1 MNRQAIKLLLLALIF
16 NSTFITAQSHRETRK
31 MFHEAE
37 SWFLFEEY
45 EEALPLYLNLL
56 ETDPDN
62 YNYKYR
68 IGVCYLNIPGEKEKS
83 LPYLQ
88 EASRHINYRYREDRF
103 RETEAPYDVFF
114 HLGIAYR
121 ISNQLDKALE
131 TYRIFYEG
139 MDPNLYDSTTVKQH
153 IEACKNARVL
163 MDSPHYLD
171 LVNQGGQINSPR
183 FDVNPVVAANEN
195 IIVFTRELPFYEG
208 IFYSRKNSDGW
219 TAPVQI
225 QEELLIDDGYTT
237 SLSPDGNEMYIYRND
252 GYDGNI
258 YVSRFSNGRWSPA
271 SKLNDNINTRYWES
285 HACITADGTKL
296 YFTSNR
302 KGTYGGL
309 DIYVS
314 EKDSLGNWGQAVN
327 LGPTINT
334 PFNEESPFID
344 SSGNI
349 LFFSSRG
356 HYNMG
361 GYDIF
366 SSSRSAEGE
375 WSEPENMGYPLN
387 TTDDDIFFSP
397 VKNKY
402 LAYVSRFDE
411 DGFGGKDIFR
421 LEIYSDENP
430 RNFRIRGIVKQEG
443 LPDQYP
449 DSVRISVSSEQ
460 DHDPLKVLYSDS
472 RNGEYEFSMQHGRY
486 KLVYEADAYRKL
498 EKEFNFPLDHS
509 SNMIELPP
517 QVMTR
522 SDYTTRIDLISAGDS
537 LMFVQGDTATIEMIL
552 EARSLLV
559 VEQSMN
565 DSLLK
570 TEEFYVNDPAFTYEG
585 AIQGGANNIR
595 FTLKDRFGNTSVK
608 NYQVYA
614 GEVSETGQE
623 SEEELISAAEAE
635 EELREDVF
643 DEPGE
648 QELIARQKTLD
659 SLDALHSEEAESID
673 RMGQVMNEVS
683 AGDESK
689 LIKDAVYKTNE
700 LQIKHAGEWL
710 QSMYSVAIE
719 DGAEKEIL
727 TRLIAA
733 MSADAGDD
741 AQDFIKSLMEHAGP
755 ALKKELAAIDP
766 GTLKLNKPEHV
777 IAYFLTK
784 AGKGDYNKNE
794 VFEALSKLINTSR
807 KTAEDII
814 TYLDLDEGKNFLG
827 LWLVLGG
834 LMIIL
839 IILLYRR
846 KKKEES
852 SQQ

>member
-1 MNRQAIKLLLLALIF
+1 MNRQAIKLLLLALIL
-16 NSTFITAQSHRETRK
+16 NSTLITAQSRRETRK

-62 YNYKYR
+62 YNYRYR

-83 LPYLQ
+83 LPYLR
-88 EASRHINYRYREDRF
+88 EASRHINDSYREDRF
-103 RETEAPYDVFF
+103 SETEAPYDVFF
-114 HLGIAYR
+114 YLGIAYR

-131 TYRIFYEG
+131 TYSLFYEG
-139 MDPNLYDSTTVKQH
+139 MDPKLYDSTTVKQH
-153 IEACKNARVL
+153 IKACQNAKVL
-163 MDSPHYLD
+163 MDKPHYLD
-171 LVNQGGQINSPR
+171 LVNQGGQVNSPR
-183 FDVNPVVAANEN
+183 FDVNPVVSAKEN
-195 IIVFTRELPFYEG
+195 TIVFTRELPFYEG
-208 IFYSRKNSDGW
+208 IFYSRKNNDSW

-285 HACITADGTKL
+285 HASITADGTKL

-344 SSGNI
+344 SSGNM

-366 SSSRSAEGE
+366 SSSRSADGE

-387 TTDDDIFFSP
+387 TTDDDVFLSP

-421 LEIYSDENP
+421 LEIFSDENP
-430 RNFRIRGIVKQEG
+430 RDFRIRGIVKQEG
-443 LPDQYP
+443 LPEEYP
-449 DSVRISVSSEQ
+449 DSVRISISDEQ
-460 DHDPLKVLYSDS
+460 DHDKLKVLYSDPA
-472 RNGEYEFSMQHGRY
+472 RGEYEFSMQHGRY
-486 KLVYEADAYRKL
+486 KLVYEADGYRKL

-509 SNMIELPP
+509 GNIIELPP
-517 QVMTR
+517 QVLTR
-522 SDYTTRIDLISAGDS
+522 SDYTARINLISAGDS
-537 LMFVQGDTATIEMIL
+537 LMFVQGDTAAIEMIL
-552 EARSLLV
+552 EPMSLLV

-565 DSLLK
+565 DSLLN
-570 TEEFYVNDPAFTYEG
+570 TEEFYVNDPAFTYGGAILEG
-585 AIQGGANNIR
+585 ATNIR
-595 FTLKDRFGNTSVK
+595 FTLKDRFGNTSIK
-608 NYQVYA
+608 NYMVHA
-614 GEVSETGQE
+614 GEEFKAGQEPGEEIAHVAEEDSLSETVPG
-623 SEEELISAAEAE
+623 
-635 EELREDVF
+635 
-643 DEPGE
+643 EPGE
-648 QELIARQKTLD
+648 QELIARQETLD
-659 SLDALHSEEAESID
+659 SLDALHSKEVESID

-683 AGDESK
+683 TGDKSK
-689 LIKDAVYKTNE
+689 LIKDAVSKTNE

-719 DGAEKEIL
+719 DGAEKEML

-741 AQDFIKSLMEHAGP
+741 AQDFIKRLMEHAGP
-755 ALKKELAAIDP
+755 ALNKELAAIDP
-766 GTLKLNKPEHV
+766 GTLKLNKPEDV
-777 IAYFLTK
+777 IAYLLTK
-784 AGKGDYNKNE
+784 AGKGDYNENE

-814 TYLDLDEGKNFLG
+814 TYLDLDEGRNFLG

-852 SQQ
+852 SHQ